1 MAEMYFSKNRIEIKT
16 SNFFMKKNHILIPI
30 AALTIIFGFEARVA
44 CADND
49 YIVYSPYVVQGQS
62 EVEVYGF
69 GSQDARS
76 DLNGASGYNISV
88 AHAFTSWW
96 KTEVYVGEF
105 NRDPGG
111 STHPSGYEFENT
123 FQLTTPG
130 EYWADVGFL
139 ASYAYNKQPGLA
151 NSIEFGPLLEKLSG
165 HIDQRLNLIWQ
176 RPIGSGDSGSNE
188 FRSAYSIRY
197 KINAGQAT
205 YSPGL
210 EAYYRP
216 GDNATQLGPI
226 LYGELR
232 TDAGSE
238 LEYSLGV
245 VFGINQGAPDKT
257 LLARLEYEFF

>member
-1 MAEMYFSKNRIEIKT
+1 MKT
-16 SNFFMKKNHILIPI
+16 DRKLVPI
-30 AALTIIFGFEARVA
+30 AAFTIMFFFGASSA

-49 YIVYSPYVVQGQS
+49 FIVYSPYVVQGQS
-62 EVEVYGF
+62 EVEIYGF
-69 GSQDARS
+69 DSLDGRS
-76 DLNGASGYNISV
+76 NLSGASGYNISV

-111 STHPSGYEFENT
+111 TIHPSGYEFENI

-130 EYWADVGFL
+130 EFWADVGFL
-139 ASYAYNKQPGLA
+139 ASYAFNKQPGLG
-151 NSIEFGPLLEKLSG
+151 NSLEFGPLLEKLSG

-176 RPIGSGDSGSNE
+176 RPVGGGDSGSNE
-188 FRSAYSIRY
+188 FRSSYSISY
-197 KINAGQAT
+197 NMNYNKAT
-205 YSPGL
+205 FSPGI

-216 GDNATQLGPI
+216 SDNASQVGPI

-238 LEYSLGV
+238 LEYSIGV
-245 VFGINQGAPDKT
+245 VFGLNQGAPNQT
-257 LLARLEYEFF
+257 LLARMEYEFF

>member
-1 MAEMYFSKNRIEIKT
+1 MAT
-16 SNFFMKKNHILIPI
+16 SRTTATI
-30 AALTIIFGFEARVA
+30 AALAFVFGFGAREA

-49 YIVYSPYVVQGQS
+49 FIVYSPYVVRGQS

-69 GSQDARS
+69 DSVDGRS
-76 DLNGASGYNISV
+76 DLNAASGYNISV
-88 AHAFTSWW
+88 AHAFTGWW
-96 KTEVYVGEF
+96 KAEVYIAEF

-111 STHPSGYEFENT
+111 STYSSGYEFENT

-130 EYWADVGFL
+130 QYWADVGLL

-151 NSIEFGPLLEKLSG
+151 NSIEFGPLFEKLSG
-165 HIDQRLNLIWQ
+165 HIDQRLNLIWK

-188 FRSAYSIRY
+188 FRSSYSISY
-197 KINAGQAT
+197 NMNYNKAT
-205 YSPGL
+205 FSPGL

-216 GDNATQLGPI
+216 GDNANQVGPV

-245 VFGINQGAPDKT
+245 VYGLNQDAPAKT
-257 LLARLEYEFF
+257 FLARLEYEFF

>member
-1 MAEMYFSKNRIEIKT
+1 MTANRMLEL
-16 SNFFMKKNHILIPI
+16 IL
-30 AALTIIFGFEARVA
+30 ALTIVFGTGARVA
-44 CADND
+44 HADND
-49 YIVYSPYVVQGQS
+49 FIVYSPYVVQGQS
-62 EVEVYGF
+62 EVETYGF
-69 GSQDARS
+69 DTVDGRS
-76 DLNGASGYNISV
+76 NLNTASGYNISV

-111 STHPSGYEFENT
+111 STYLSGNEFENT

-139 ASYAYNKQPGLA
+139 ASYAYNKQPGIS
-151 NSIEFGPLLEKLSG
+151 NSVEFGPLLEKLSG
-165 HIDQRLNLIWQ
+165 HIDQRLNLIWK
-176 RPIGSGDSGSNE
+176 RPIGSGANE
-188 FRSAYSIRY
+188 FRSAYSISY
-197 KINAGQAT
+197 HINAGKAT

-210 EAYYRP
+210 EVYYRP
-216 GDNATQLGPI
+216 GDNAYQVGPV

-232 TDAGSE
+232 TGAGSE

-245 VFGINQGAPDKT
+245 VFGINQDAPKGT